1 MKNTDIRL
9 MAKSAFE
16 QINNEIFG
24 GELPH
29 MAIHTRKHL
38 RREQTYACYQKAHM
52 WIFTDMLK
60 ECGKFLPHQ
69 IFAIVAHEI
78 IHHAQFHFA
87 TRNKK
92 GERSYA
98 HNTIFFRHYAR
109 KMLKA
114 YGHKIEAMQER
125 YEELT

>member
-1 MKNTDIRL
+1 MKNRIIRL

-16 QINNEIFG
+16 QINEEIFDG
-24 GELPH
+24 KLPH

-38 RREQTYACYQKAHM
+38 KRELTYACYQKAQM

-78 IHHAQFHFA
+78 IHHAQFAFHLF
-87 TRNKK
+87 NIH
-92 GERSYA
+92 GGRSYN
-98 HNTIFFRHYAR
+98 HNGAFFRHYAR
-109 KMLKA
+109 KMEKA
-114 YGHKIEAMQER
+114 YGHKIEALQER
-125 YEELT
+125 YEE

>member
-1 MKNTDIRL
+1 MKNTIIRL

-16 QINNEIFG
+16 QINEEIFG
-24 GELPH
+24 GKLPH

-38 RREQTYACYQKAHM
+38 KRESTYACYQKAHM

-60 ECGKFLPHQ
+60 ECGAFLPHQ

-78 IHHAQFHFA
+78 IHHAQFHFGV
-87 TRNKK
+87 RNIH

-98 HNTIFFRHYAR
+98 HNAAHFRYYAR
-109 KMLKA
+109 RMEKA

-125 YEELT
+125 YESC